1 MIGTTCSR
9 GGVFGLF
16 VEYIRVGDVK
26 LRVFGATLGSNVY
39 SEGAKMW
46 FFDLWVWRKA
56 YC

>member
-1 MIGTTCSR
+1 MIGATCSR